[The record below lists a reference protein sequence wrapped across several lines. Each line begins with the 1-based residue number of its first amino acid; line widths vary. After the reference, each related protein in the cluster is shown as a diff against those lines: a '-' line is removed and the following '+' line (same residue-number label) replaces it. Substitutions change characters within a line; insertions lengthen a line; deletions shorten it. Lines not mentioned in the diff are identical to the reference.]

1 MSELT
6 QNCIMQDVATAGK
19 DDWGKLR
26 LSEHLQ
32 EHCHVS
38 FIPWSQPQDQWFF
51 LMLCFIFWEEAY
63 LNENTNM
70 NKLVLGMLNWDGTIW
85 LSDYFSVQ

>member
-38 FIPWSQPQDQWFF
+38 FIPWSQLQDQWFF